1 MLAANFY
8 VAWLGVFAG
17 LLLGALV
24 GMFFHRDEWLG
35 GYASWR
41 RRMIRLAHIAM
52 IGTGLLNLAFVLSV
66 QHLGLDKAPTL
77 ASVMFI
83 VGAVTMPTVCLLAAW
98 RKGMRYLFFVP
109 AASLLIAVA
118 DFMYEGLLR

>member
-1 MLAANFY
+1 MLIANFY
-8 VAWLGVFAG
+8 VAWFGVLAG
-17 LLLGALV
+17 LLLGALA

-35 GYASWR
+35 GYGSWR

-66 QHLGLDKAPTL
+66 EYLGLDEAPTL
-77 ASVMFI
+77 ASAMFI

-98 RKGMRYLFFVP
+98 RKGMRHLFFLP

-118 DFMYEGLLR
+118 DFIYEGLLS